1 MEKSNGLNIS
11 DKDKYI
17 KFCSEE
23 EVCVFLNPFW
33 MDAVCGE
40 ENWDVIVVEKDN
52 RVAGCLVYAFIQY
65 GNKIRVIQPKF
76 TQSNGVWI
84 SYPQNQKYEKKLSY
98 EKEIMKLLI
107 ERLESKELISYQQYF
122 NVNIT
127 NWLPFYWKGY
137 RQTTCY
143 SYRIMDISDVDTVFE
158 SFASSKKRNIR
169 HALKLGVKVG
179 YDMPAKDFYKL
190 HEDSLLKSDKK
201 ISYTFSLFERIYNAA
216 YANDSGR
223 IIYAVDSD
231 DVIKAAMFCIWDTDC
246 AFDLIF
252 TIQPEFRNSGALTL
266 LIYEMIKKLSGH
278 VKSFDME
285 GSMIESVEDSYSKL
299 GTKQLPYFNIQKE
312 FVSPVKLLFYK
323 VLNRLNKCE

>member
-23 EVCVFLNPFW
+23 EVCVFLKPFW
-33 MDAVCGE
+33 MDAVCGG

-52 RVAGCLVYAFIQY
+52 RVVGCLVYAFIQY
-65 GNKIRVIQPKF
+65 GNKIRIIQPKF

-143 SYRIMDISDVDTVFE
+143 SYRIMDISDADAVYK
-158 SFASSKKRNIR
+158 SFASSKKGDVR
-169 HALKLGVKVG
+169 HALKCGVTVG
-179 YDMPAKDFYKL
+179 LDMPAKDFYEL
-190 HEDSLLKSDKK
+190 HKESLAIMGKE
-201 ISYTFSLFERIYNAA
+201 ISYSLDLFENIYKAA
-216 YANDSGR
+216 YTNEAGQT
-223 IIYAVDSD
+223 IYARDTD
-231 DVIKAAMFCIWDTDC
+231 GKIKAAMFCIWDNEC
-246 AFDLIF
+246 AFNLII
-252 TIQPEFRNSGALTL
+252 TIHPDFRSSGALTL
-266 LIYEMIKKLSGH
+266 LFYEMIKILSGR

-285 GSMIESVEDSYSKL
+285 GSMIESVEKSYSKL
-299 GTKQLPYFNIQKE
+299 GTKQLPYFKIEKD
-312 FVSPVKLLFYK
+312 FVSPVKLLYYK
-323 VLNRLNKCE
+323 ILNRFKQV